1 MNQDLTGEKNS
12 KAMYYVERVSERI
25 ESVRKL
31 LEHEIEVEKQM
42 EMQFQINNIEQLKQK
57 LSQLKGQL
65 KGKQAGLELMSV
77 IQNGSGQVCTEMNEI
92 YRMLIQVENALY
104 DLIDTTETVVGNT
117 KETVQNTDNGFAAS
131 YNQANENPLL
141 QGMLKPKD
149 FSKRE

>member
-1 MNQDLTGEKNS
+1 
-12 KAMYYVERVSERI
+12 
-25 ESVRKL
+25 
-31 LEHEIEVEKQM
+31 M

-117 KETVQNTDNGFAAS
+117 K
-131 YNQANENPLL
+131 
-141 QGMLKPKD
+141 
-149 FSKRE
+149 